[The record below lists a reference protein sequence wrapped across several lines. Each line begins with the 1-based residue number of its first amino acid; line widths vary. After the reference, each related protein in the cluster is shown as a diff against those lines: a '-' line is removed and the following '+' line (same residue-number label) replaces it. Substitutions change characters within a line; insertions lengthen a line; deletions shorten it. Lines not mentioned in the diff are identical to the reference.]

1 MPTAND
7 LHTLTW
13 IFVSGGIGFFT
24 GIAVTLSY
32 EDLLDKKR
40 RKTIKKLKA
49 RLAEQINTAVG
60 ICTPGSLPHRVPH
73 SIHSVGME
81 PRCHQN
87 DQ

>member
-1 MPTAND
+1 MPTAHD

-40 RKTIKKLKA
+40 RKTIKRLKA
-49 RLAEQINTAVG
+49 RLAETEAQAQSNQTK
-60 ICTPGSLPHRVPH
+60 
-73 SIHSVGME
+73 
-81 PRCHQN
+81 
-87 DQ
+87 

>member
-7 LHTLTW
+7 LHTLIW

-49 RLAEQINTAVG
+49 RLAEAEAQSNQTK
-60 ICTPGSLPHRVPH
+60 
-73 SIHSVGME
+73 
-81 PRCHQN
+81 
-87 DQ
+87 

>member
-1 MPTAND
+1 MPTTQD
-7 LHTLTW
+7 LHTLIW

-49 RLAEQINTAVG
+49 RLAEA
-60 ICTPGSLPHRVPH
+60 
-73 SIHSVGME
+73 E
-81 PRCHQN
+81 AQN
-87 DQ
+87 KSAQTK

>member
-7 LHTLTW
+7 LHTLIW

-40 RKTIKKLKA
+40 RKTIKKLKT
-49 RLAEQINTAVG
+49 RLAEAQAQSNQTK
-60 ICTPGSLPHRVPH
+60 
-73 SIHSVGME
+73 
-81 PRCHQN
+81 
-87 DQ
+87 

>member
-1 MPTAND
+1 MHAIKIQSKAGRKTTAHD

-13 IFVSGGIGFFT
+13 IFVSGGISFFT

-49 RLAEQINTAVG
+49 RLAEAQAQSNQTK
-60 ICTPGSLPHRVPH
+60 
-73 SIHSVGME
+73 
-81 PRCHQN
+81 
-87 DQ
+87 

>member
-1 MPTAND
+1 MPTAHD

-40 RKTIKKLKA
+40 RKTIKKLKT
-49 RLAEQINTAVG
+49 RLAEA
-60 ICTPGSLPHRVPH
+60 
-73 SIHSVGME
+73 E
-81 PRCHQN
+81 AQN
-87 DQ
+87 KTDQTK

>member
-1 MPTAND
+1 MSTTQD
-7 LHTLTW
+7 LHTLIW

-49 RLAEQINTAVG
+49 RLAEAQAQI
-60 ICTPGSLPHRVPH
+60 
-73 SIHSVGME
+73 
-81 PRCHQN
+81 
-87 DQ
+87 DQTK